1 MEKLKIIIE
10 RTQDGHP
17 ALKEV
22 LQRNKFLIVCNEKG
36 QRKTKT
42 KRGNLVIIEPK
53 NIVIVAINCNTYYR
67 ISIYEILEILEDNH
81 IYIREINKYKDG
93 IWHDILP
100 QQEEIEKTI
109 IKIMNLINSKG
120 C

>member
-10 RTQDGHP
+10 RTREGHP

-22 LQRNKFLIVCNEKG
+22 LQHSKFLIVCNQDG

-42 KRGNLVIIEPK
+42 KRGNLVKIEPK
-53 NIVIVAINCNTYYR
+53 NIVIVAINCNTYFR

-81 IYIREINKYKDG
+81 MYIREINKYKEG
-93 IWHDILP
+93 IWEDILP
-100 QQEEIEKTI
+100 QQEQLERTI
-109 IKIMNLINSKG
+109 IEIMNLINSKE